1 MTQFKKFRLL
11 IILVSVLAVS
21 LPVHAQKRVLTL
33 EEAVGIALKNNRDVK
48 IAQMN
53 VSKAEAAVR
62 QAYGYA
68 LPTVDLNASYYRFL
82 MKPKMAFPDFASL
95 LGNATYGI
103 LFDEGVIPR
112 DDSKFRP
119 VGTTLQS
126 FVQTNN
132 FESTVQ
138 ATQIL
143 FNSAVF
149 RGIGTSQ
156 IYLDLS
162 KEELKRIAATTVL
175 EVEKTFYGV
184 LLSKELYE
192 ITEASFKNASE
203 NLGNVRALHEQ
214 GLVAEFDFLQAEVR
228 VENIRPVL
236 LQMENNLSRA
246 GDGLKI
252 LLNINQAEDIDVS
265 GEFIYEDEILPDENE
280 SIRTALED
288 NFSIRSMSLKLKVDE
303 AFIALDRSDYWPTI
317 AAFANY
323 SYAGSSDDFKF
334 QKYSSATVGVSFTI
348 NLFRGT
354 QTINKVEQSEVSLN
368 QSEEQYSQLKDYV
381 VSQVKFRIKELR
393 KVKASLEA
401 QERNVKLAQRAY
413 ELAVLRYKEGTGNQ
427 LEIENSDIALRQAKI
442 NLLQSIYDYILS
454 KANLSELL
462 GSTDPS
468 FINQLDFKD

>member
-1 MTQFKKFRLL
+1 MTQLNLMKLL
-11 IILVSVLAVS
+11 VLFAVIILAG
-21 LPVHAQKRVLTL
+21 PATAQKRVITL
-33 EEAVGIALKNNRDVK
+33 DEAVHFALKNNRDVK

-62 QAYGYA
+62 EAFGYA
-68 LPTVDLNASYYRFL
+68 LPTVDLTASYYHFL
-82 MKPKMAFPDFASL
+82 EKPKMAFPDFAAM

-103 LFDEGVIPR
+103 LFDEGVLPR
-112 DDSKFRP
+112 DDSKFQP
-119 VGTTLQS
+119 IGSTLQS

-162 KEELKRIAATTVL
+162 KEELKRTAATVVL

-184 LLSKELYE
+184 LLSKELHE
-192 ITEASFKNASE
+192 ITQASFSNASE
-203 NLGNVRALHEQ
+203 NLRNVRALHEQ

-236 LQMENNLSRA
+236 LQMENNLSMAR
-246 GDGLKI
+246 DGLKI
-252 LLNINQAEDIDVS
+252 LLNIEQAEDIDVD
-265 GEFIYEDEILPDENE
+265 GEFLYDDDLLPDENE
-280 SIRTALED
+280 SIRTALEN
-288 NFSIRSMSLKLKVDE
+288 NFSIRSMQLKLQVDD

-323 SYAGSSDDFKF
+323 NYAGSADNFKF
-334 QKYSSATVGVSFTI
+334 QRYSYATVGVAFSI

-354 QTINKVEQSEVSLN
+354 QTYNRVQQAELNLN
-368 QSEEQYSQLKDYV
+368 QSEEQYSQLEDFV
-381 VSQVKFRIKELR
+381 IAQVKFRINELR
-393 KVKASLEA
+393 KVKASLQA
-401 QERNVKLAQRAY
+401 QERNVKLAERAY
-413 ELAVLRYKEGTGNQ
+413 ELATLRYKEGTGSQ
-427 LEIENSDIALRQAKI
+427 LEIENSDIALRQARI
-442 NLLQSIYDYILS
+442 NRLQSVYDYILS
-454 KANLSELL
+454 KANLSQLL

-468 FINQLDFKD
+468 YLNQFRY